1 MRKLVTLCVVC
12 AIWLLALAGATA
24 QPDDHRPPQSYAG
37 KICVVNTP
45 GGGADVFNRST
56 AEGVGRAS
64 QRLRVRTVTL
74 DAVDESEIDGNIL
87 SFVDSDDCDLIIGV
101 GWVVADHML
110 SFIEDEDNDNQL
122 FAVLDAGYVNDYE
135 NAAEVWFRSDQAAF
149 LAGYVAAGTSTTGT
163 VAVYGGMPFPQV
175 TSFMDGYAL
184 GVEYY
189 NSQHNASVQVVGW
202 DPWTQEGLFS
212 WDFGNPAIGREIG
225 DDLMEQGADVVF
237 PVAGMCG
244 VGTMWAAEERR
255 ALGDP
260 YALVIG
266 VDYDWYTEYPGYE
279 QVLLS
284 SVLKDYGEA
293 AFDQICALVRGQW
306 VSGPVEANLATDAL
320 DIAPFYDLADRV
332 PAVVRG
338 DLHAVRVGIIR
349 GTIPTTP

>member
-1 MRKLVTLCVVC
+1 MRKLVTLCLVC
-12 AIWLLALAGATA
+12 TIWLLALAGTTA
-24 QPDDHRPPQSYAG
+24 EPGDRRPPQSYAG

-45 GGGADVFNRST
+45 GGGADVLNRST
-56 AEGVGRAS
+56 AEGVRRAS
-64 QRLRVRTVTL
+64 QRLRVSTVTL
-74 DAVDESEIDGNIL
+74 DAADESEIDGNIA
-87 SFVDSDDCDLIIGV
+87 SFVDAGDCDLIIGV
-101 GWVVADHML
+101 GFLVGMQMEPHIDP
-110 SFIEDEDNDNQL
+110 NPTQR
-122 FAVLDAGYVNDYE
+122 FAVLDFGYGGIYP
-135 NAAEVWFRSDQAAF
+135 NAAEVLFTSDQAAF
-149 LAGYVAAGTSTTGT
+149 LAGYVAAGTSDTGT
-163 VAVYGGMPFPQV
+163 VAVYGGMPYPAV

-189 NSQHNASVQVVGW
+189 NDQHGASVQVLGW
-202 DPWTQEGLFS
+202 DPWTQTGRFS
-212 WDFGNPAIGREIG
+212 GTFDDTSVGRTIGNEMM
-225 DDLMEQGADVVF
+225 DQGADVVF
-237 PVAGMCG
+237 PVAGACG
-244 VGTMWAAEERR
+244 LGTMYAAEERR

-284 SVLKDYGEA
+284 SVLKDFGEA
-293 AFDQICALVRGQW
+293 AFDQIYALVRGQW
-306 VSGPVEANLATDAL
+306 VSGPVEANLGTDAL